1 MADTLDGVTNSTA
14 TTAAVAHP
22 GSKVRR
28 FSQRWAGVLGV
39 VWLVAAIVL
48 AAASWSVLAA
58 GHPAHLTS
66 LGVVALIGLLLIV
79 RALRLRRRSNEPSRG
94 PALRVVGRALA
105 ALATVVTIGAL
116 VYLKPFSA
124 TPDAIAAM
132 AGAPG
137 VQVVDSPTQIA
148 LEPQAATATR
158 GLVFQ
163 PGARVDPRA
172 YVPLLEQ
179 VSRSG
184 VLVVIVKQPFD
195 IGFTAIGAPGPII
208 AAHPEVRSWAV
219 AGHSL
224 GGVAASSFAGDHLDT
239 VKGLVLWA
247 SYPLGSL
254 ADTSLTVASIS
265 GTNDGLATPADIEAS
280 KPDLPPAT
288 VYTPIEGSVHAF
300 FGDYGPQPGDG
311 TPTVSREEAQQQ
323 IVAATITLLQFL

>member
-1 MADTLDGVTNSTA
+1 MTKSTA
-14 TTAAVAHP
+14 SSASVAEP
-22 GSKVRR
+22 GNGARVRR
-28 FSQRWAGVLGV
+28 WSERWAGVLGV
-39 VWLVAAIVL
+39 VWLVAASVL
-48 AAASWSVLAA
+48 AAASWSVLVA
-58 GHPAHLTS
+58 GHPAHLVT
-66 LGVVALIGLLLIV
+66 LGVVALVGLLLIV
-79 RALRLRRRSNEPSRG
+79 RALRLRRRSKEPSRG
-94 PALRVVGRALA
+94 PALRVVGRVLA

-137 VQVVDSPTQIA
+137 VRVVDSPTQIA
-148 LEPQAATATR
+148 LEPQTATASR

-208 AAHPEVRSWAV
+208 AAHREVRSWAV

-224 GGVAASSFAGDHLDT
+224 GGVAASSFVADHLDT
-239 VKGLVLWA
+239 VQGLVLWA

-254 ADTSLTVASIS
+254 VDASLKVASIS

-311 TPTVSREEAQQQ
+311 TPGVSRGEAQKQ
-323 IVAATITLLQFL
+323 IVAATVALMQSL

>member
-1 MADTLDGVTNSTA
+1 M
-14 TTAAVAHP
+14 
-22 GSKVRR
+22 
-28 FSQRWAGVLGV
+28 LGV
-39 VWLVAAIVL
+39 IWLVAAIVF
-48 AAASWSVLAA
+48 ATASWSVLVA
-58 GHPAHLTS
+58 GHPAHLIT
-66 LGVVALIGLLLIV
+66 LGVVALVGILLIE
-79 RALRLRRRSNEPSRG
+79 RALRLRRRSDEPTRG
-94 PALRVVGRALA
+94 PALRVIGRTFA
-105 ALATVVTIGAL
+105 ALATVVTIGVL

-137 VQVVDSPTQIA
+137 VRVVDSPTQIA
-148 LEPQAATATR
+148 LEPQTATATR

-172 YVPLLEQ
+172 YVPLLQQ
-179 VSRSG
+179 VSRTG

-224 GGVAASSFAGDHLDT
+224 GGVAASSFAGGHTDT

-247 SYPLGSL
+247 SFPLGSL
-254 ADTSLTVASIS
+254 ADTSLKVASIS
-265 GTNDGLATPADIEAS
+265 GTNDGLATPADIDAS
-280 KPDLPPAT
+280 KPDLPAST
-288 VYTPIEGSVHAF
+288 VFTPVMGSVHAF

-311 TPTVSREEAQQQ
+311 TPTVSRDEAQQQ
-323 IVAATITLLQFL
+323 IVEATVALMKSL